1 MKIVRNTLIIIAILV
16 VLYYFGTAALMG
28 LRGGHV

>member
-1 MKIVRNTLIIIAILV
+1 MKIIRNTLIVIVILA
-16 VLYYFGTAALMG
+16 VLYYFGSAALMG